1 MIEIVV
7 SNKERVVVDSF
18 DEAVKY
24 LMSCCVKRPK
34 SKKAYM
40 RDVARRCEMYFGKT
54 INYKDAFTFLQCLVK
69 IGQLKEVRIW

>member
-1 MIEIVV
+1 
-7 SNKERVVVDSF
+7 
-18 DEAVKY
+18 
-24 LMSCCVKRPK
+24 
-34 SKKAYM
+34 M